1 MCRKIDPIISSI
13 VFIPIRPT
21 EKGLIG
27 FANLTYDEQ
36 IALNGIAVYTR
47 LSGEGFRLVYPL
59 KVLANG
65 KEVNYFCPL
74 TRSVGDILTKAVS
87 DKVANLNPLRKE

>member
-1 MCRKIDPIISSI
+1 MCRDIEPTISEI

-27 FANLTYDEQ
+27 FANLTYNEQ
-36 IALNGIAVYTR
+36 IALNGIAVYTIP
-47 LSGEGFRLVYPL
+47 SGEGFRLVYPL

-74 TRSVGDILTKAVS
+74 SRPVGDILTKAVS
-87 DKVANLNPLRKE
+87 NKVASLNPLRKE

>member
-27 FANLTYDEQ
+27 FVNLTYNNQ
-36 IALNGIAVYTR
+36 LALNGAAVYTR
-47 LSGEGFRLVYPL
+47 PSGEGYRLVYPIN
-59 KVLANG
+59 KALAF
-65 KEVNYFCPL
+65 ETHYFCPL
-74 TRSVGDILTKAVS
+74 NSEIGDIMIQAVS
-87 DKVANLNPLRKE
+87 VKVNDVINKMGE